1 MNNRLNDTEECIS
14 DLEDGIKSEQQIERQ
29 MKEKA
34 TNGICGRTLTVPT
47 FAL

>member
-1 MNNRLNDTEECIS
+1 MYSMLNYTEECIS

-47 FAL
+47 FAV